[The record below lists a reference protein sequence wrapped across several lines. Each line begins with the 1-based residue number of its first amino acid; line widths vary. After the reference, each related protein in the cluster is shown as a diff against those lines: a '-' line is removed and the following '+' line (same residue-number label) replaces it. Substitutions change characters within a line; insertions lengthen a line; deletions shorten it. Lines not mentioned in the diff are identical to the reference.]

1 MRLNL
6 KKSAFSDKLKE
17 MASEIES
24 KEGRK
29 VELIKRK
36 ILRPSPGGIA
46 NTGYLVLSACL
57 VYPWSI
63 IAPSLP
69 SWLSCPPF
77 STCSME
83 RSRTI
88 YLVNSFLGHSLSFVK
103 TRSGNTLVMRL
114 AFMV

>member
-36 ILRPSPGGIA
+36 ILKPSPGGIA
-46 NTGYLVLSACL
+46 ILV
-57 VYPWSI
+57 
-63 IAPSLP
+63 
-69 SWLSCPPF
+69 
-77 STCSME
+77 T
-83 RSRTI
+83 
-88 YLVNSFLGHSLSFVK
+88 SF
-103 TRSGNTLVMRL
+103 
-114 AFMV
+114 